1 MFGRVLVAMVTP
13 FTEDGEVDLDGV
25 QQLATHLV
33 DRGGCDGLVLNGT
46 TGEAPTTTDAEKE
59 SVIRAV
65 AEAVGD
71 RAKIVAGVGTFST
84 HHTVEL
90 ARTAERAGADGLLV
104 VTPYYSRPT
113 QEGVENH
120 FKSTVDATGLPALLY
135 DIPVRTGTAIETDTL
150 RRLADHPRI
159 VGVKDCKNDLL
170 ASAQLIA
177 ETGLLFY
184 SGNDELTLPL
194 YAIGGAGVISTV
206 GHVVGN
212 EIRAMLDAFD
222 KGDNAEALR
231 LHQSLLP
238 AITAIM
244 TREPGVVATKAALR
258 LLNLPAGPVR
268 APLAEATQSL
278 VDELVA
284 LGPLNA
290 PGAGA
295 LRIKGTQCV
304 GGSLLVE
311 GEALGVPAVVAF

>member
-1 MFGRVLVAMVTP
+1 MFGRVLVAMITP
-13 FTEDGEVDLDGV
+13 FHENGDVDLDGA
-25 QQLATHLV
+25 QELAAHLV
-33 DRGGCDGLVLNGT
+33 DEGGCDGLVLNGT

-71 RAKIVAGVGTFST
+71 RAHLLAGVGTNST
-84 HHTVEL
+84 RHTVEL
-90 ARTAERAGADGLLV
+90 ARQAEKAGANGLLV

-120 FKSTVDATGLPALLY
+120 FRATADATGLPVVLY
-135 DIPVRTGTAIETDTL
+135 DIPGRTATPIETETL
-150 RRLADHPRI
+150 LRLAAHEQV
-159 VGVKDCKNDLL
+159 VGVKDCKVDLL
-170 ASAQLIA
+170 ASARVIA

-194 YAIGGAGVISTV
+194 YSIGGAGVISTV

-231 LHQSLLP
+231 LHQQLLP
-238 AITAIM
+238 TITAIM

-258 LLNLPAGPVR
+258 LRNLPAGPVR
-268 APLAEATQSL
+268 APLAEAT
-278 VDELVA
+278 
-284 LGPLNA
+284 
-290 PGAGA
+290 PG
-295 LRIKGTQCV
+295 
-304 GGSLLVE
+304 LVE
-311 GEALGVPAVVAF
+311 ELRQLR